1 MNTVY
6 LYFTTVAYLL
16 FNIFKYRYAAKTT
29 FVNSSMRLKNFIL
42 HFVTLPAKW
51 IKTARRYLLKIF
63 TPKDYAPLW
72 AT

>member
-6 LYFTTVAYLL
+6 LYLTATCYVL
-16 FNIFKYRYAAKTT
+16 FHALKHYYAHKIS
-29 FVNSSMRLKNFIL
+29 FVYTSMRLKNFIL

-51 IKTARRYLLKIF
+51 IKGGRRYILKIF
-63 TPKDYAPLW
+63 TTKDYAPLW